1 MKQGGPNAFVG
12 EGGRKEG
19 RPSYTTREGIVNKVQ
34 WKTEGNQDE
43 RENLVERAFFFFFYL
58 QDPRIKT
65 ERDFQGQEK
74 HREFML
80 EMGSPGTK
88 CGTVTWKTLEASLY
102 SGFII
107 CKTGLLILTPQMKLV
122 YCIRTCACG
131 GCIND
136 SYDYFVTHLEKAGGK
151 GRRETGRGS
160 GKVSHHKNK
169 THTQPRGNWKK
180 GQEAV
185 KGRLR
190 SEGWNLG
197 QSIGN
202 SWT

>member
-1 MKQGGPNAFVG
+1 MQGGPNAFVG

-19 RPSYTTREGIVNKVQ
+19 RPSYITREGIINRVKCSGKQ
-34 WKTEGNQDE
+34 KEIKMEEKTWLKG
-43 RENLVERAFFFFFYL
+43 LFFFFFFNL

-107 CKTGLLILTPQMKLV
+107 CKTGLLILTPQTKLV
-122 YCIRTCACG
+122 YCISPVRVVA
-131 GCIND
+131 
-136 SYDYFVTHLEKAGGK
+136 A
-151 GRRETGRGS
+151 
-160 GKVSHHKNK
+160 
-169 THTQPRGNWKK
+169 
-180 GQEAV
+180 
-185 KGRLR
+185 
-190 SEGWNLG
+190 
-197 QSIGN
+197 
-202 SWT
+202 